1 MSQQNF
7 NHERTKLLIS
17 LVPGLHLRAVQRLL
31 GLSFSSTRY
40 HVDALQKSGE
50 IVRSQEGGYSRLYSN
65 GISEADKILFSAIN
79 SPTDR
84 RILSCM
90 VKKSRISSREIS
102 EKTGFAKSTISEH
115 LSRLVEIGI
124 VAEEVVD
131 SQTQHILTNPDRIWA
146 IMSIQNPTM
155 LRRATDRFIDL
166 WDF

>member
-7 NHERTKLLIS
+7 NHERIKLLIS

-50 IVRSQEGGYSRLYSN
+50 IVRSQEGGYSRLYPN

-79 SPTDR
+79 SATDR
-84 RILSCM
+84 RILSCL
-90 VKKSRISSREIS
+90 VKNPRISSGEMS
-102 EKTGFAKSTISEH
+102 EQTGYAKSTISEH
-115 LSRLVEIGI
+115 LSRLVEIGV
-124 VAEEVVD
+124 VAEEVIE
-131 SQTQHILTNPDRIWA
+131 SHTQHMLANPERIRA

-155 LRRATDRFIDL
+155 LKRATDRFIDL

>member
-7 NHERTKLLIS
+7 NHERVKLLIS

-50 IVRSQEGGYSRLYSN
+50 IVRSQEGGYSRLYPN
-65 GISEADKILFSAIN
+65 GISESDKILFSTIN
-79 SPTDR
+79 NETDR

-90 VKKSRISSREIS
+90 VRNPSTSSREMY
-102 EKTGFAKSTISEH
+102 EQTGYARSTISEH
-115 LSRLVEIGI
+115 LSRLIGI
-124 VAEEVVD
+124 GVVAEEVID
-131 SQTQHILTNPDRIWA
+131 GHTKYMLTNPDKIRA

-155 LRRATDRFIDL
+155 LKRATDRFIDL